1 MKALLATNRL
11 LVTLIV
17 AMMVAAVSF
26 GADAY
31 TAPQIELERPWIA
44 ILYAVVALAGILVV
58 GFKNS
63 KRTHLD

>member
-1 MKALLATNRL
+1 MKALLTCYRFLA
-11 LVTLIV
+11 TLIV
-17 AMMVAAVSF
+17 VMTASAVSA
-26 GADAY
+26 GADAH
-31 TAPQIELERPWIA
+31 TAPQIELERPWMA